1 MNCVEVEI
9 TSPEEAFE
17 VLFKGKALNLLIH
30 QKLSWEF
37 DLDTQ
42 SKHQNINIF
51 SLCNKKNQKQID
63 DVHYVYFILFHLFKK
78 KKLIMGKVCM
88 RVYMHYFFFL
98 QHKVNLWFFGEFYR
112 IVHCWKINKIF

>member
-17 VLFKGKALNLLIH
+17 VLFKGKTLNLLIH
-30 QKLSWEF
+30 QQLSWEF
-37 DLDTQ
+37 DFDTQ

-51 SLCNKKNQKQID
+51 SLFDKKNRLD
-63 DVHYVYFILFHLFKK
+63 DIHCVNYILFHLFK

-98 QHKVNLWFFGEFYR
+98 QHKVNLWFYR
-112 IVHCWKINKIF
+112 DLLIELFIAEK

>member
-1 MNCVEVEI
+1 MCRPPQTKILRTDSSDCMYVMNCVEVEI

-51 SLCNKKNQKQID
+51 SLCNKKTKNKLMM
-63 DVHYVYFILFHLFKK
+63 YTMYTLFYFTYLKK
-78 KKLIMGKVCM
+78 KT
-88 RVYMHYFFFL
+88 HY
-98 QHKVNLWFFGEFYR
+98 G
-112 IVHCWKINKIF
+112 

>member
-17 VLFKGKALNLLIH
+17 VLFKGKTLNLLIH
-30 QKLSWEF
+30 QKLTWEF
-37 DLDTQ
+37 DFDTQ

-51 SLCNKKNQKQID
+51 SLFDKKNQID
-63 DVHYVYFILFHLFKK
+63 DIHCVYFILFHLFK

-88 RVYMHYFFFL
+88 RVYMHFFFF
-98 QHKVNLWFFGEFYR
+98 NTR
-112 IVHCWKINKIF
+112 